1 MHDETSVDDAPD
13 ADRSVGSF
21 GSPPRLRP
29 DGQPDDGCS
38 QAHAAYGP
46 CDTTSWRDVAHL
58 GGTTNEYKIPART
71 GNGLSCYMGYRQ
83 GPRAAVEALQVAIII
98 CYGGPPAQMIYN
110 SGGADGYYGSGTVDA
125 VKWLQINKL
134 GLSGSADGVYGPQ
147 TRSRMEWPHYYE
159 RGAILYSCSNPPAF

>member
-1 MHDETSVDDAPD
+1 MKRLSTTLRTRIGALGASALLLGSGLMASPMMVAP
-13 ADRSVGSF
+13 
-21 GSPPRLRP
+21 
-29 DGQPDDGCS
+29 
-38 QAHAAYGP
+38 AHAAYGP